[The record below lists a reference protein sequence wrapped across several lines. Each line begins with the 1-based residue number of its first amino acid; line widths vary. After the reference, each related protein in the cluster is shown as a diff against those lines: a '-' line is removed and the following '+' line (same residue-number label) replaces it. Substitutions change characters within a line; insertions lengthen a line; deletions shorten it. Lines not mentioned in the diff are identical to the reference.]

1 MYSSHLSAWAPKGGS
16 TGILS
21 TILAEMRVAG
31 NSNVTKSSANS
42 SRRSQRG
49 DLGGGGGVLRLRGVP
64 VGMGASGPPGS
75 KFGRHRP
82 FPSIGTRN
90 GCTSGERTSGTATGP
105 LGERTSGTETGPLGA
120 GFHQGRLRGG
130 LGRGGDCSG
139 GLSSSERSCPQV
151 HFVPSASLPMHALRA
166 RIGVSQIRQ
175 RQLQW
180 AASLP
185 H

>member
-1 MYSSHLSAWAPKGGS
+1 MWRQLTCSCMYSSHSSAWAPEAGS
-16 TGILS
+16 SGTVS
-21 TILAEMRVAG
+21 TILLVMTVAG
-31 NSNVTKSSANS
+31 KSNSTRGGNANS
-42 SRRSQRG
+42 SSRCQRG
-49 DLGGGGGVLRLRGVP
+49 DLGGGGGVLRLRGVAM
-64 VGMGASGPPGS
+64 GMGASGPPGS
-75 KFGRHRP
+75 KLGRHLP
-82 FPSIGTRN
+82 LPSIGTRK
-90 GCTSGERTSGTATGP
+90 GCTSGATATDP
-105 LGERTSGTETGPLGA
+105 PVTAAGA

-151 HFVPSASLPMHALRA
+151 HFDPSAFLPMHALRA
-166 RIGVSQIRQ
+166 CIGVSQIRQ